1 MSVRKLLALA
11 VLSVLWAGS
20 AALAAEPAASWTG
33 WITDTHCG
41 ARGANKDHTAA
52 CVEKCMKTGKP
63 QLWVESEKKGHDLDS
78 FDKVK
83 TLVGTRVTVKGAM
96 DSASGVI
103 TVESAEKAAAPVAQ

>member
-1 MSVRKLLALA
+1 MTRRLLGAA
-11 VLSVLWAGS
+11 VLSVLMAGG
-20 AALAAEPAASWTG
+20 ALAADAVKGEWTG